1 MSKDNV
7 YKYPDQDVMNVLLK
21 GMTLFLPREYNTIY
35 TIKSELKDKT
45 HQNYKKLITESTLL
59 IHYTGATKPWHKWA
73 IYPSV
78 KYYKI
83 ALENS
88 PGKMTLHEM
97 RNQLLNLKKDI
108 NIF

>member
-1 MSKDNV
+1 E
-7 YKYPDQDVMNVLLK
+7 
-21 GMTLFLPREYNTIY
+21 FNTIY

-45 HQNYKKLITESTLL
+45 HQKYKELIKEDTLL

-83 ALENS
+83 ALERS
-88 PGKMTLHEM
+88 PWKDDSPRDAKSIIEFKKRYKH
-97 RNQLLNLKKDI
+97 LLVQHHYISGLIAGVCYLCRKYYRK
-108 NIF
+108 

>member
-1 MSKDNV
+1 
-7 YKYPDQDVMNVLLK
+7 MNVLLK
-21 GMTLFLPREYNTIY
+21 GMTIFLPRGYNTIY

-45 HQNYKKLITESTLL
+45 HQNYKKLIIENTLL

-73 IYPSV
+73 IYPST

-83 ALENS
+83 ALDNS

-97 RNQLLNLKKDI
+97 RNQLLNSKKI
-108 NIF
+108 

>member
-1 MSKDNV
+1 
-7 YKYPDQDVMNVLLK
+7 
-21 GMTLFLPREYNTIY
+21 
-35 TIKSELKDKT
+35 
-45 HQNYKKLITESTLL
+45 YKKLITESTLL

-88 PGKMTLHEM
+88 PWKDDSPRDAKSIIEFKKRYKH
-97 RNQLLNLKKDI
+97 LLVQHHYISGIIAGVCYLCRKYYRK
-108 NIF
+108 